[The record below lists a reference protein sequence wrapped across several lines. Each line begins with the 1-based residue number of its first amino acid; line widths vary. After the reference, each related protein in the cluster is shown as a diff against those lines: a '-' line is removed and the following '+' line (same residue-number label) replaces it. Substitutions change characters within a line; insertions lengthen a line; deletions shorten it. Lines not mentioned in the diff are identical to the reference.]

1 MLFLCFY
8 FQNGNTA
15 LHYAAKYGHIDLVKM
30 LHISHVELNVI
41 NKVSRLNI
49 YTPKKGSL
57 YSVFWA
63 FSLMHNNQIA
73 CVI

>member
-41 NKVSRLNI
+41 NKVSSLNI
-49 YTPKKGSL
+49 YTPKKAL
-57 YSVFWA
+57 YLLCFGL
-63 FSLMHNNQIA
+63 FFLMHNNQIA

>member
-30 LHISHVELNVI
+30 LHKSHVELNVI
-41 NKVSRLNI
+41 NKVSSIYIHQKRLFI
-49 YTPKKGSL
+49 FCFFLPFYLLHS
-57 YSVFWA
+57 
-63 FSLMHNNQIA
+63 NQIS